1 MKFLAFVIIMC
12 AVSLA
17 GCATAPEP
25 RIEVRE
31 VRIPVP
37 VACAADPGPAPAYPD
52 TPEALATAP
61 DVFEGVKLL
70 KAGRALRIAREAE
83 LNAALKGCR
92 Q

>member
-1 MKFLAFVIIMC
+1 MRSPIAFLAL
-12 AVSLA
+12 LA

-37 VACAADPGPAPAYPD
+37 VACAA
-52 TPEALATAP
+52 AP

-70 KAGRALRIAREAE
+70 KAGRLLRQARERE
-83 LNAALKGCR
+83 LEAALAGCAGLPTKPP
-92 Q
+92 